1 MPISQGSNWMYDAG
15 EVAAYTIGNSLK
27 LEADNSEFLRSDNIS
42 TTPTNTKIGTF
53 SFWVKRTE
61 LGENYLFVAGNS
73 ARYSRMFFNSDNK
86 IQLFAGDSSWNSVQP
101 ITNGSFTDCHAW
113 YHLVLRIDTTQADVA
128 NRLRLYVNGVE
139 QTWATAPNIDEDATP
154 TLLEAF
160 GSPGYH
166 SWSANLA
173 YYSAS
178 AFFSG
183 YLAEVFYIDGQTLAP
198 TSFGETNN
206 DGVWDPIEYD
216 GTVGNCG
223 YYMDFADSGNLGDN
237 EASTGSTFDFNEN
250 AIAAADQS
258 TDTPTNNFC
267 TWSPLWDFTVN
278 GTISEG
284 GTKLTHV
291 SGTNWGAKSSIG
303 VQNGK
308 WYWEAKPVGIIG
320 GQYIGIQTDGDADIN
335 SGTPISNAENF
346 VVTPEGYHYKNGGSE
361 TNFSVTF
368 DADDIMGIALDLDS
382 ATNTFKLYKNNSL
395 ELTYNLWADITDVVV
410 IPFCQLFEDR
420 KFTINFGG
428 YTLSSISSAAN
439 DANGYGNFEYAPPS
453 GYYALCTKN
462 IAEYG

>member
-1 MPISQGSNWMYDAG
+1 
-15 EVAAYTIGNSLK
+15 
-27 LEADNSEFLRSDNIS
+27 
-42 TTPTNTKIGTF
+42 
-53 SFWVKRTE
+53 
-61 LGENYLFVAGNS
+61 
-73 ARYSRMFFNSDNK
+73 
-86 IQLFAGDSSWNSVQP
+86 
-101 ITNGSFTDCHAW
+101 
-113 YHLVLRIDTTQADVA
+113 
-128 NRLRLYVNGVE
+128 
-139 QTWATAPNIDEDATP
+139 
-154 TLLEAF
+154 
-160 GSPGYH
+160 
-166 SWSANLA
+166 
-173 YYSAS
+173 
-178 AFFSG
+178 
-183 YLAEVFYIDGQTLAP
+183 
-198 TSFGETNN
+198 
-206 DGVWDPIEYD
+206 
-216 GTVGNCG
+216 
-223 YYMDFADSGNLGDN
+223 MDFADSGNLGDN

-346 VVTPEGYHYKNGGSE
+346 VVTPEGYYKNGGSE